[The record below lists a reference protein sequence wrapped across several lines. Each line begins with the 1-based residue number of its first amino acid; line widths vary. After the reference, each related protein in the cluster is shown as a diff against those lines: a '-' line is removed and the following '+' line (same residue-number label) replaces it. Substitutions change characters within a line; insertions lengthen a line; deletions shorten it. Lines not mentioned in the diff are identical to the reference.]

1 MVVVCCFFLG
11 GVFILIRS
19 KWPLC
24 AEYGILSSCS
34 NILVPLQIEA
44 CWRLLTRR
52 GYWRPSRVLSR
63 ECELESGVLEIH
75 YKDWGLL
82 RWYWWLKIVKLHYC
96 SWKKSSTKWHVWNPE
111 NNGRFS
117 ISTGAGFLAST
128 VTSINTPKFE
138 HGSSQNQRNL
148 GGIRRS
154 RLKTLGWKL
163 LNDEHDWTCILGAKS
178 ATSNFKSGEIT
189 PFIGVITPVSI
200 HKVIYPAVHCQN
212 LGKSI
217 TLGIQSPSRI
227 FISFSD
233 MPLFVWYFIDPS
245 IDPRLSWLGLS

>member
-1 MVVVCCFFLG
+1 MVVVCCFFWG

-52 GYWRPSRVLSR
+52 GYWRPSRVLSK

-138 HGSSQNQRNL
+138 HGSEES
-148 GGIRRS
+148 GEA
-154 RLKTLGWKL
+154 GWKL
-163 LNDEHDWTCILGAKS
+163 WGGNCSMMNMIEHAFWA
-178 ATSNFKSGEIT
+178 
-189 PFIGVITPVSI
+189 
-200 HKVIYPAVHCQN
+200 
-212 LGKSI
+212 
-217 TLGIQSPSRI
+217 QSRPLAISSR
-227 FISFSD
+227 
-233 MPLFVWYFIDPS
+233 VK
-245 IDPRLSWLGLS
+245 